1 MHINCIE
8 YFSCMVFLIGIGTC
22 SVYNGMIPE
31 PHLIIIG
38 PVGVGKSSLANVLI
52 GQLPDCD
59 DCPFVVCPENELCTK
74 ETKYAVGK
82 WIGNADQEL
91 TIVDTP
97 GFQFD
102 DYYISENN
110 IMINEMVDTFK
121 DYLKTTN
128 GFLLLYNGIDDRFDE
143 GSTQMIR

>member
-1 MHINCIE
+1 MHINSIK
-8 YFSCMVFLIGIGTC
+8 YFSSLAFLIGIGTC
-22 SVYNGMIPE
+22 CAHNGMIPD

-52 GQLPDCD
+52 GQVPDCD
-59 DCPFVVCPENELCTK
+59 NCTFAVCGNEACTK
-74 ETKYAVGK
+74 KTKYAVGK
-82 WIGNADQEL
+82 WIGNTDQEL

-97 GFQFD
+97 GFEFG
-102 DYYISENN
+102 YNYISENN
-110 IMINEMVDTFK
+110 IMINEMVETFK

-128 GFLLLYNGIDDRFDE
+128 GFLLLYNGIDDRFNE